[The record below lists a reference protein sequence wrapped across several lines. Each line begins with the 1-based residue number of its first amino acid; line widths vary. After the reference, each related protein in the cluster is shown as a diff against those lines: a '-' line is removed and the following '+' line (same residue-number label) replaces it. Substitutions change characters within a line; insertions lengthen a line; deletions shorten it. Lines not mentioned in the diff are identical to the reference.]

1 MENSKFKLSG
11 GYGYTIFMA
20 LLCVINVGLAPLL
33 IVLSIIRKEGV
44 ASLIGMCVLA
54 LVVLGIFGLP
64 TVLRFIL
71 SLSYVKVDGTNFA
84 IKIGFHKKYTVA
96 CADLKKLR
104 CYKDISGKG
113 NVTYY
118 IRLEFGDDKTLD
130 IPHGWR
136 NFKQLAAY
144 LAGMHDAGVIAENVI
159 RNKDKKTLLRYSKGE
174 FAPKR
179 KKRARIKKGK
189 AASVE
194 HSQTKYVTGE
204 REEGSVYTTC
214 IRVAEMDS
222 KSAIKVLLPVAIWAI
237 TVFTCL
243 VLNGVLAPRYY
254 AITAPALIFSFL
266 IIIPAMIIMV
276 KGARKLNKKIVYSDK
291 NVSFDVTPDQVYMN
305 GKKVTIKLNE
315 VSGCFD
321 IYTGKLKGYTVEW
334 GSTKEF
340 RKFLDENE
348 IPYEEYGDG
357 EE

>member
-64 TVLRFIL
+64 TVLRFVL

-84 IKIGFHKKYTVA
+84 IRIGFHKKYTVD

-113 NVTYY
+113 HVTYY
-118 IRLEFGDDKTLD
+118 IGLEFGDDKTLD

-136 NFKQLAAY
+136 NFKHLAAY
-144 LAGMHDAGVIAENVI
+144 LAGMHDAGVIEESVI

-179 KKRARIKKGK
+179 KKRARIKKGE

-194 HSQTKYVTGE
+194 HSQEKYVKGE
-204 REEGSVYTTC
+204 CKEGSMYTTC
-214 IRVAEMDS
+214 IRVAEMNS
-222 KSAIKVLLPVAIWAI
+222 KSAIKVLLPLAIWAI
-237 TVFTCL
+237 TVFVCL
-243 VLNGVLAPRYY
+243 VLNGVLAPHYY
-254 AITAPALIFSFL
+254 AITIPTLIFSFL
-266 IIIPAMIIMV
+266 LIIPVMIFMV
-276 KGARKLNKKIVYSDK
+276 KGARKLNNKIVYVNK
-291 NVSFDVTPDQVYMN
+291 NIAFDVTPDQVYMN
-305 GKKVTIKLNE
+305 GTKVKIKVNE

-321 IYTGKLKGYTVEW
+321 IYIGKLKGYTVEW

-340 RKFLDENE
+340 RNFLDENE

>member
-84 IKIGFHKKYTVA
+84 IRIGFHKKYTVT

-104 CYKDISGKG
+104 CYKDVSGKG

-144 LAGMHDAGVIAENVI
+144 LAGMYDAGVIEGSVI

-179 KKRARIKKGK
+179 KKKARIKKGE

-194 HSQTKYVTGE
+194 HSQEKYVKGE
-204 REEGSVYTTC
+204 YKEGSMYTTC
-214 IRVAEMDS
+214 IPMAEMNS
-222 KSAIKVLLPVAIWAI
+222 KSAIKVLLPLAIWAI

-243 VLNGVLAPRYY
+243 VLNGVLAPKYY
-254 AITAPALIFSFL
+254 TITVPALIISFL
-266 IIIPAMIIMV
+266 LIIPVMIFMV
-276 KGARKLNKKIVYSDK
+276 KGARKLNNKIVYVNK
-291 NVSFDVTPDQVYMN
+291 NVAFDVTPDRVCMD
-305 GKKVTIKLNE
+305 GKKVTIKVNE

>member
-71 SLSYVKVDGTNFA
+71 ALSYVKVDGTNFA
-84 IKIGFHKKYTVA
+84 IRIGFHKKYTVT

-113 NVTYY
+113 HVTYY
-118 IRLEFGDDKTLD
+118 IGLEFGDDKTLA

-136 NFKQLAAY
+136 NFKQLALY
-144 LAGMHDAGVIAENVI
+144 LSEMHDAGVIEESVI

-179 KKRARIKKGK
+179 KKRARIKKGE

-194 HSQTKYVTGE
+194 HTQKKYVKGE
-204 REEGSVYTTC
+204 CKEGSMYTTC
-214 IRVAEMDS
+214 IRVAEMNS
-222 KSAIKVLLPVAIWAI
+222 KSAIKVLLPLAIWAI

-243 VLNGVLAPRYY
+243 VLNGVLAPKYY
-254 AITAPALIFSFL
+254 TITVPALIISFL
-266 IIIPAMIIMV
+266 LIIPVMIFMV
-276 KGARKLNKKIVYSDK
+276 KGARKLNNKIVYVNK
-291 NVSFDVTPDQVYMN
+291 NIAFDVTPDQVYMN
-305 GKKVTIKLNE
+305 GTKVKIKVNE

-340 RKFLDENE
+340 RKFLDENK

>member
-1 MENSKFKLSG
+1 MENNKFKVSG

-20 LLCVINVGLAPLL
+20 LLCVINVGVAPLL

-54 LVVLGIFGLP
+54 LAVLGIFGLP

-84 IKIGFHKKYTVA
+84 IRIGFHKKYTVT

-118 IRLEFGDDKTLD
+118 IGLEFGDDKTLD

-136 NFKQLAAY
+136 NFKQLATY
-144 LAGMHDAGVIAENVI
+144 LAGMHDAGVIEENVI
-159 RNKDKKTLLRYSKGE
+159 CNKDKKTLLRYSKGE
-174 FAPKR
+174 FALKR
-179 KKRARIKKGK
+179 KKRARIKKGE
-189 AASVE
+189 ATSVE
-194 HSQTKYVTGE
+194 HAQAKYIKGE
-204 REEGSVYTTC
+204 CKEGSMYTTC
-214 IRVAEMDS
+214 IRMAEMDS
-222 KSAIKVLLPVAIWAI
+222 KSAIKVLLPLPIWAI

-243 VLNGVLAPRYY
+243 VLNGVLAPDYY
-254 AITAPALIFSFL
+254 EITAPALIFSFL
-266 IIIPAMIIMV
+266 LIIPVMIFMV
-276 KGARKLNKKIVYSDK
+276 KGARKLNNKIVYVNK
-291 NVSFDVTPDQVYMN
+291 NVSFDVTPEQVCMD
-305 GKKVTIKLNE
+305 GKKVKIKVNE
-315 VSGCFD
+315 VSGCFE

-334 GSTKEF
+334 GNTKEF

-348 IPYEEYGDG
+348 IPYEEYGDS